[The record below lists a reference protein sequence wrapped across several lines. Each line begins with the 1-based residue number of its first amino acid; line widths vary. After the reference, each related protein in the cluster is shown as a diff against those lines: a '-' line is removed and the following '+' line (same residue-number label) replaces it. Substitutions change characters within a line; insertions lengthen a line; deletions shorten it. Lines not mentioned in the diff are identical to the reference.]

1 MTTLTTDRDEDAQ
14 RLTKSHTMAVK
25 AHPHSTWL
33 GKGSNPIPNDP
44 KGPCTFVA
52 CAQMS
57 NPLGTI
63 KASVS
68 TTSHTTP
75 KPSGHVVQPHT
86 LEF

>member
-25 AHPHSTWL
+25 AQQYC

-52 CAQMS
+52 CAQIS